1 MAAQTTY
8 TPIATV
14 TATGSTNAYQFSS
27 IPQTY
32 TDIVLIGYC
41 RSAQS
46 AVNPGLYVRP
56 NSGTGWSWTYLFGN
70 GSTFAS
76 GRSTLNTGDGAA
88 GIIIGNSATA
98 NVYASFET
106 HFLNYSNTTTYKPYL
121 TMSCAETGGAGG
133 TYLWA
138 ATTNSTAA
146 INNVI
151 IYNDSNSNWMVGT
164 TFTLYGITAA

>member
-8 TPIATV
+8 TPIATF
-14 TATGSTNAYQFSS
+14 TATGSTSAYSFTS

-32 TDIVLIGYC
+32 TDLVLIGYC
-41 RSAQS
+41 RSAGA

-56 NSGTGWSWTYLFGN
+56 NSGTGWSWTYLFDN
-70 GSTFAS
+70 GSTVAS
-76 GRSTLNTGDGAA
+76 GRSTLNTSDCGA
-88 GIIIGNSATA
+88 GIIIGNNAPA
-98 NVYASFET
+98 NAYAAFET

-121 TMSCAETGGAGG
+121 TLSCSETGSTGG

-146 INNVI
+146 INSMV